1 MLGWI
6 TSKLGLT
13 KLTTAWT
20 WRKPPPSPYNILCAW
35 PRDQHPNGI
44 LFRNSQVGV
53 LKFPKLKLP
62 QLWGPITLC
71 ADLRLQW
78 GPKQSCSFCWNLYN
92 SMSQATCTQRSQGDS
107 QLLMVKS
114 QIANLTPGLSF
125 GYNLC
130 FRCPNGSYE
139 PILDIYISIYL

>member
-1 MLGWI
+1 
-6 TSKLGLT
+6 
-13 KLTTAWT
+13 
-20 WRKPPPSPYNILCAW
+20 
-35 PRDQHPNGI
+35 
-44 LFRNSQVGV
+44 
-53 LKFPKLKLP
+53 
-62 QLWGPITLC
+62 
-71 ADLRLQW
+71 LQW